1 MRLRLAYLLI
11 AVLAFTAA
19 GLMWSHR
26 AGVGLLDRIDRL
38 TLDAQMQWRG
48 KLQPAAPITLL
59 LVDDQSLQGLASTD
73 RRWMVQALDKLGEA
87 RLVVFDMLLI
97 EPGDAQS
104 DQALARAM
112 ARSGRVLIP
121 FALPA
126 EAGPDAEP

>member
-104 DQALARAM
+104 DQALARAL
-112 ARSGRVLIP
+112 SLIHI
-121 FALPA
+121 
-126 EAGPDAEP
+126 